1 MNISVPASHQT
12 KKTQQRRDIT
22 QPITRV
28 GRRGGGGVTAPNK
41 YHMPKQLAP
50 PSLLVE
56 TFKKDHGVEWV
67 YAYGRVVVEGVAMAL
82 TYRPPKLQLGKELI
96 PRLVL

>member
-12 KKTQQRRDIT
+12 KKPSNAETS
-22 QPITRV
+22 QPVTRE
-28 GRRGGGGVTAPNK
+28 GGGWGVTAPNK

-56 TFKKDHGVEWV
+56 TLKKTWMGWREWV
-67 YAYGRVVVEGVAMAL
+67 YAYGRVVVEEASMAL